1 MLFLSLRHT
10 YPLQELRVAKR
21 NIVVIG
27 GSSGS
32 FEVFKR
38 IVRGLPKDLDA
49 SIFIVWHMAPN
60 VRGVLPRVLN
70 DHGPLSAVEA
80 RDGEAIER
88 SRIYVARPDHHL
100 VIDDGHV
107 RVSRGPK
114 ENRFRPA
121 VDPLFRS
128 AAYSY
133 GPRVIG
139 VVTSGSLDDGSSGL
153 WEIKKRGG
161 VAIVQDPREAET
173 PSMPENAIEAVG
185 PEHIVRSDEIAKWIV
200 RLSQEDVHEE
210 VNVGSADDEL
220 TKGEIRIATEDNALL
235 QGVFQKG
242 ELTPYTCP
250 ECSGVL
256 TKLKEGN
263 RIRFRCHTG
272 HAFSADSLLTALTQ
286 NIEDSLW
293 SAIRGVDESILLL
306 NHLGDHFAE
315 VNNGKVA
322 ARFFQKA
329 QEALARNERIRR
341 IVLDH
346 ELLSADMIREESSD
360 LPTNG
365 SEVESLPAAG

>member
-1 MLFLSLRHT
+1 
-10 YPLQELRVAKR
+10 VAKR

-38 IVRGLPKDLDA
+38 VARGLPKDLDA

-60 VRGVLPRVLN
+60 VRGVLPRVLS
-70 DHGPLSAVEA
+70 DAGPMNAVEA
-80 RDGEAIER
+80 REGEKIEPG
-88 SRIYVARPDHHL
+88 RIYVARPDHHL
-100 VIDDGHV
+100 VIDDGHML
-107 RVSRGPK
+107 VSRGPK

-133 GPRVIG
+133 GRRVIG

-153 WEIKKRGG
+153 LEIKKRGG

-173 PSMPENAIEAVG
+173 PSMPENAINAVG
-185 PEHIVRSDEIAKWIV
+185 PDHIVQSEDIAKWIV
-200 RLSQEDVHEE
+200 RLSQEDVPDEE
-210 VNVGSADDEL
+210 VKVENAENER
-220 TKGEIRIATEDNALL
+220 TKGEIRIAAEDNALL
-235 QGVFQKG
+235 QGVFQQG
-242 ELTPYTCP
+242 QLTPYTCP
-250 ECSGVL
+250 ECNGVL
-256 TKLKEGN
+256 AKLTEGD

-272 HAFSADSLLTALTQ
+272 HAFSADALLAALTQ
-286 NIEDSLW
+286 AIEEGLW

-329 QEALARNERIRR
+329 KEALARNESIRR

-346 ELLSADMIREESSD
+346 ELLSADMLKEE
-360 LPTNG
+360 PTDVPASG
-365 SEVESLPAAG
+365 PGVESLPVAG